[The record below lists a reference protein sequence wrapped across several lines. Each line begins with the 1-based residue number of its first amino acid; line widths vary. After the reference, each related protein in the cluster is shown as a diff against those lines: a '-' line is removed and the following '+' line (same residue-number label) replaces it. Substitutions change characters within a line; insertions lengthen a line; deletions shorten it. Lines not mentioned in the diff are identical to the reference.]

1 MSSDVDG
8 SVIVPSS
15 SSVTRPSLPSTG
27 SRWERFPCFVGTT
40 DDSDSSRDRS
50 ASPQARRP
58 TSIGRVFVCSGSSR
72 HWARPSLG
80 WMTATPR
87 ADDSDG
93 DHEVSQVPGEPS
105 CTCSDSLTPV
115 GLDDQA
121 FTTVEMSPS
130 VIATTSAG
138 ARSPLRT
145 PTFQRFRG
153 SILQPA
159 HSLSTLRRDG
169 HPPPRKTRF
178 RMGAS
183 RDRTG
188 LEPAGLQMRFRE

>member
-27 SRWERFPCFVGTT
+27 SRWERFPCFAGTT
-40 DDSDSSRDRS
+40 NDSDSSRDRS

-58 TSIGRVFVCSGSSR
+58 TSIGRVLVRSWSSR
-72 HWARPSLG
+72 HEGSPKPGLDHGYPARRRFRWRPRGLPSSWGAFAYML
-80 WMTATPR
+80 R
-87 ADDSDG
+87 DSDPG
-93 DHEVSQVPGEPS
+93 GSRRSGLHGRRDVAFHLCEGVGWHTVSRVHS
-105 CTCSDSLTPV
+105 H
-115 GLDDQA
+115 
-121 FTTVEMSPS
+121 
-130 VIATTSAG
+130 I
-138 ARSPLRT
+138 
-145 PTFQRFRG
+145 QRFRG
-153 SILQPA
+153 SIPQPA

-178 RMGAS
+178 RLGAS